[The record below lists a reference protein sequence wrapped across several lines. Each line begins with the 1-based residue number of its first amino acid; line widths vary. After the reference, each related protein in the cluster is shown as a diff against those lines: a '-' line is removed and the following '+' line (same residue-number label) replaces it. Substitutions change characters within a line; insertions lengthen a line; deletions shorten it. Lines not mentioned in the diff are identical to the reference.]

1 MNIMRL
7 TVLLIC
13 AGLSAG
19 CAARKPAEP
28 APAPP
33 PAQPPALR
41 TAVPPSPK
49 TNRTVTVTP
58 ARAMTGRVAS
68 VNSAGRF
75 VVLTFPLGTMPAAE
89 KRLNAYRAG
98 LKVGE
103 VKVSGAPLD
112 INIVADIVAGE
123 CQVGDEVREE

>member
-1 MNIMRL
+1 MRL
-7 TVLLIC
+7 PVVLIC
-13 AGLSAG
+13 ACLSAG
-19 CAARKPAEP
+19 CAARKQTDAA

-33 PAQPPALR
+33 ARPPVLR
-41 TAVPPSPK
+41 TALPPSPK
-49 TNRTVTVTP
+49 TNRTVTVT
-58 ARAMTGRVAS
+58 AAHSMNGRVAS

-89 KRLNAYRAG
+89 KRLHVYRTG

-103 VKVSGAPLD
+103 VKVSGPPLD

-123 CQVGDEVREE
+123 CQIGDEVRED